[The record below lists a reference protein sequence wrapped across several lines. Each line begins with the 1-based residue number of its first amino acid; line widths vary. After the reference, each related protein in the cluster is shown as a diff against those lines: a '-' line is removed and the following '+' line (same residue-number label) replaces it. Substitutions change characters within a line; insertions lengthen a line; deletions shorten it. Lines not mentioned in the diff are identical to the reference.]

1 VTAPHTGPATERG
14 VSGEPVVA
22 ATDPAVL
29 QATAAHATASAAARD
44 GARSELRYPR
54 VLLKLSGEA
63 LAGEQGFGIS
73 PKVVDRLTDEVKALH
88 ALGADIGL
96 VIGGGNIVR
105 GTTAS
110 AEGMDRVS
118 ADYMGMLA
126 TIINAL
132 ALQDLL
138 ERKGVETRVLTAI
151 RMEALAEPYIRR
163 RAVRH
168 LEKGRVVIFAG
179 GTGNPYFSTD
189 TAAVLRAIEMHA
201 DLLIKATK
209 VEGIYTADPETDAS
223 AEFIPHLTY
232 QDVLT
237 RNLKVMDAA
246 AVSLCREN
254 DLPIIVLNINEPGA
268 VAAALRGEKRGTMV
282 SGG

>member
-1 VTAPHTGPATERG
+1 M
-14 VSGEPVVA
+14 
-22 ATDPAVL
+22 
-29 QATAAHATASAAARD
+29 TAS
-44 GARSELRYPR
+44 ELKYQRI
-54 VLLKLSGEA
+54 VLKLSGEA

-73 PKVVDRLTDEVKALH
+73 TPVVDRLTDEIRDLH
-88 ALGADIGL
+88 RLGADIGL

-163 RAVRH
+163 RALRH
-168 LEKGRVVIFAG
+168 LEKRRVVIFAG

-189 TAAVLRAIEMHA
+189 TAAVLRAIEIHA

-209 VEGIYTADPETDAS
+209 VEGIYSADPKKDPEAT
-223 AEFIPHLTY
+223 FIPHLTY
-232 QDVLT
+232 QEVLT
-237 RNLKVMDAA
+237 RDLQVMDAA

-254 DLPIIVLNINEPGA
+254 DLPIVVLNIHGRGV
-268 VAAALRGEKRGTMV
+268 VAAALRGEQRGTLV
-282 SGG
+282 SG